1 MSTEVRCVFN
11 DGRRHWHDSVA
22 RGLASVMVLHSSTG
36 RFVGTPILRSPGGRH
51 QSGIWPD
58 SPTRDRRGSLSRCPA
73 STMLGLCTYRSSAL
87 IRAAGSHRPIRAESE
102 RESAKQI
109 HIKGAR
115 FHPGPLPV
123 HPLRRI
129 TESES
134 RSNHGTSDPAVFGRL
149 IRS

>member
-22 RGLASVMVLHSSTG
+22 RGLVSIMVLHSSTG

-51 QSGIWPD
+51 QSVIWPD
-58 SPTRDRRGSLSRCPA
+58 SPRGSLSRCPA
-73 STMLGLCTYRSSAL
+73 TMLGLCTYRSSAL

-102 RESAKQI
+102 GESAKQI

-115 FHPGPLPV
+115 FHPGPLPF
-123 HPLRRI
+123 HPPEVNHGIRI
-129 TESES
+129 TVES
-134 RSNHGTSDPAVFGRL
+134 GTSDPAVFGRL